1 MGLERYKV
9 KSLKRVVEKD
19 LPNLPKIIRL
29 RVQKAIKERL
39 TVDPINFGEPLHHNL
54 KGCRR
59 LRVGDY
65 RVIYRVNQL
74 DHIVTIT
81 EIGHRDDI
89 YKK

>member
-9 KSLKRVVEKD
+9 KSLKSVVEKD
-19 LPNLPKIIRL
+19 LPNLPKTIRL

-65 RVIYRVNQL
+65 RVILQSKSIRSYSNY
-74 DHIVTIT
+74 
-81 EIGHRDDI
+81 HRDRT
-89 YKK
+89 

>member
-9 KSLKRVVEKD
+9 KSLKSVVEKD
-19 LPNLPKIIRL
+19 LPNLPKTIRL
-29 RVQKAIKERL
+29 KVQKAIKERL

-54 KGCRR
+54 KGRRR

-74 DHIVTIT
+74 DHIV
-81 EIGHRDDI
+81 
-89 YKK
+89 